1 MGAAAP
7 IVATPFLNDTPSRPS
22 LLRLTRVLM
31 PCAPSFMIGI
41 TKVPPAMSVAF
52 GACFRAFRRSPK
64 DVGVTTVCS
73 IASSHGLFFAFTFL
87 SIIDKR
93 YGNVKRLRAMELHLM
108 TEDMSELRS
117 ERASEAI
124 EFSDTDFVNSPLRQR
139 LKDVLLRRI
148 LGGAYK
154 SGERLIELRIAQEFG
169 TSQAPVREALRDLE
183 ATGLV
188 ISKPRRGT
196 YVAEVLSEGLREIYA
211 VRGALEEQ
219 ATRLATLKQ
228 SCDLATLELELQGM
242 RVAAAANDHAS
253 LAEHSVK
260 FHRAIVDAAGNRLL
274 TNLWL
279 SLNIETRTT
288 ITLLVDGIDLME
300 AAESHRQ
307 IIDAIASGDS
317 ERASRVAREH
327 QENFERLPTPNTK
340 LRKE

>member
-1 MGAAAP
+1 M
-7 IVATPFLNDTPSRPS
+7 
-22 LLRLTRVLM
+22 
-31 PCAPSFMIGI
+31 
-41 TKVPPAMSVAF
+41 
-52 GACFRAFRRSPK
+52 
-64 DVGVTTVCS
+64 
-73 IASSHGLFFAFTFL
+73 
-87 SIIDKR
+87 
-93 YGNVKRLRAMELHLM
+93 
-108 TEDMSELRS
+108 
-117 ERASEAI
+117 
-124 EFSDTDFVNSPLRQR
+124 
-139 LKDVLLRRI
+139 KDVLLRRI

-196 YVAEVLSEGLREIYA
+196 YVAEVLSEGLSEIYA

-228 SCDLATLELELQGM
+228 SCDLATLELELQRM
-242 RVAAAANDHAS
+242 RIAAATNDHAGV
-253 LAEHSVK
+253 ADHSVK
-260 FHRAIVDAAGNRLL
+260 FHRAIVEAAGNRLL

-288 ITLLVDGIDLME
+288 ITLLVEGIGTLME

-307 IIDAIASGDS
+307 IIDAIASGDL

-327 QENFERLPTPNTK
+327 QENFQRLPTPNTK
-340 LRKE
+340 LRSE

>member
-1 MGAAAP
+1 
-7 IVATPFLNDTPSRPS
+7 
-22 LLRLTRVLM
+22 
-31 PCAPSFMIGI
+31 
-41 TKVPPAMSVAF
+41 
-52 GACFRAFRRSPK
+52 
-64 DVGVTTVCS
+64 
-73 IASSHGLFFAFTFL
+73 
-87 SIIDKR
+87 
-93 YGNVKRLRAMELHLM
+93 M
-108 TEDMSELRS
+108 TEEMSERRT
-117 ERASEAI
+117 ERASEEVELRSGTGRNFI
-124 EFSDTDFVNSPLRQR
+124 NSPLRQR

-154 SGERLIELRIAQEFG
+154 PGERLVELRIAQEFG

-188 ISKPRRGT
+188 LSKPRRGT
-196 YVAEVLSEGLREIYA
+196 YVAEVLSKGLREIYA

-219 ATRLATLKQ
+219 ATRLATIKQ

-242 RVAAAANDHAS
+242 RVAAAANDHAGVV
-253 LAEHSVK
+253 EHSVK
-260 FHRAIVDAAGNRLL
+260 FHRAIVEAAGNRLL

-288 ITLLVDGIDLME
+288 ITLLVEGIDLME
-300 AAESHRQ
+300 TADSHRQ

-327 QENFERLPTPNTK
+327 QEHFERLPTPNAK

>member
-1 MGAAAP
+1 
-7 IVATPFLNDTPSRPS
+7 
-22 LLRLTRVLM
+22 
-31 PCAPSFMIGI
+31 MI
-41 TKVPPAMSVAF
+41 
-52 GACFRAFRRSPK
+52 
-64 DVGVTTVCS
+64 
-73 IASSHGLFFAFTFL
+73 
-87 SIIDKR
+87 
-93 YGNVKRLRAMELHLM
+93 
-108 TEDMSELRS
+108 EDMSERRS
-117 ERASEAI
+117 ERASEEI
-124 EFSDTDFVNSPLRQR
+124 ELRSGTDSNFINSPLRQR

-154 SGERLIELRIAQEFG
+154 SGERLVELRIAQEFG

-219 ATRLATLKQ
+219 ATRLATIKQ

-242 RVAAAANDHAS
+242 RVAAAANDHAGVV
-253 LAEHSVK
+253 EHSVK
-260 FHRAIVDAAGNRLL
+260 FHRAIVEAAGNRLL

-288 ITLLVDGIDLME
+288 ITLLVEGIDLME
-300 AAESHRQ
+300 TADSHRQ

-327 QENFERLPTPNTK
+327 QEHFERLPTPNAK

>member
-1 MGAAAP
+1 
-7 IVATPFLNDTPSRPS
+7 
-22 LLRLTRVLM
+22 
-31 PCAPSFMIGI
+31 MI
-41 TKVPPAMSVAF
+41 
-52 GACFRAFRRSPK
+52 
-64 DVGVTTVCS
+64 
-73 IASSHGLFFAFTFL
+73 
-87 SIIDKR
+87 
-93 YGNVKRLRAMELHLM
+93 
-108 TEDMSELRS
+108 EDMSDRRS
-117 ERASEAI
+117 EHASETP
-124 EFSDTDFVNSPLRQR
+124 EFKTGSDAEFVNSPLRQR

-148 LGGAYK
+148 LGGAYQA
-154 SGERLIELRIAQEFG
+154 GDRLVELKIAQEFG

-219 ATRLATLKQ
+219 ATRLATVKQ
-228 SCDLATLELELQGM
+228 SCDLAMLELELQGM
-242 RVAAAANDHAS
+242 RAAAAADDLTR

-260 FHRAIVDAAGNRLL
+260 FHRAIVEAAGNRLL

-300 AAESHRQ
+300 AADSHRQ

-340 LRKE
+340 LRKDT

>member
-1 MGAAAP
+1 
-7 IVATPFLNDTPSRPS
+7 
-22 LLRLTRVLM
+22 
-31 PCAPSFMIGI
+31 
-41 TKVPPAMSVAF
+41 
-52 GACFRAFRRSPK
+52 
-64 DVGVTTVCS
+64 
-73 IASSHGLFFAFTFL
+73 
-87 SIIDKR
+87 
-93 YGNVKRLRAMELHLM
+93 M
-108 TEDMSELRS
+108 TEDMSELSS
-117 ERASEAI
+117 ERTSEAI
-124 EFSDTDFVNSPLRQR
+124 EFRTGGDSDFVNSPLRQR

-219 ATRLATLKQ
+219 ATRLATIKQ
-228 SCDLATLELELQGM
+228 SCDLAVLELELQGM
-242 RVAAAANDHAS
+242 RIAAAANDHAN

-274 TNLWL
+274 TNLWI

-300 AAESHRQ
+300 TAESHRQ
-307 IIDAIASGDS
+307 IIDAIASGNS